1 MKSQV
6 QVRHRRRIL
15 CAFPRYAPSF
25 GTFHY
30 AYPLMNGVRAFMPP
44 QGILVVA
51 AYLPREW
58 EVRLVDEN
66 VAPASEADLAWAD
79 AVFVS
84 GMHIQKAEIKALAA
98 RTRALGKTTV
108 LGGPSVS
115 AAPEQYPEYDYLH
128 LGELGDATDAL
139 IRALDADV
147 RPPCEQQRFVTKER
161 LPLADFPIPA
171 YELIDGER
179 YFIGSVQFS
188 SGCPYRC
195 EFCDIPV
202 LYGRQPRLKTPQQV
216 VAELDALIAA
226 GIKTSIY
233 FVDDNFIANKRAARE
248 LLPHLAAWQKRR
260 GYPVQ
265 LCCEATLN
273 IAKSPDILGL
283 MREAYFCT
291 VFCGIETPELAALD
305 AMQKSHN
312 RTMPLLDA
320 VATIN
325 RYGLEV
331 VSGIILGLD
340 TDTPQ
345 TADRLVE
352 FIEAS
357 HIPMLT
363 INLLTALPK
372 TPLWRRLE
380 TAGRLSDDPGRES
393 NVVFMRPYDEV
404 LEGWRRSI
412 RAVFTPEAIYRR
424 FAWNAVHT
432 YPNRLVPP
440 LSRARLN
447 PANLRRAIGIIGRM
461 LVRVGILGDYRRT
474 FWRMAWP
481 ALRAGHIEQLI
492 HIGIVAHHMIV
503 FARACAAG
511 RENASFFAERPKLA
525 AQVSLEPEAPLYHHQ
540 PYQPH
545 HGPAKMIASQ
555 NRMNSSTKNAAAA
568 PPP

>member
-15 CAFPRYAPSF
+15 CVFPRYAPSF

-30 AYPLMNGVRAFMPP
+30 AYPLMDGVRAFMPP
-44 QGILVVA
+44 QGILVIA
-51 AYLPREW
+51 AYLPQGW
-58 EVRLVDEN
+58 AVRLVDEN
-66 VAPASEADLAWAD
+66 VRPASDEELAWAD

-84 GMHIQKAEIKALAA
+84 GMHVQKLEIKAVARRA
-98 RTRALGKTTV
+98 RTLGKTTA

-115 AAPEQYPEYDYLH
+115 ASPEQYPEFDYLH

-139 IRALDADV
+139 VRALDEDAS
-147 RPPCEQQRFVTKER
+147 PPAAQRRFATCER
-161 LPLADFPIPA
+161 LPLTDFPIPA
-171 YELIDGER
+171 YHLIEGGR

-195 EFCDIPV
+195 EFCDIPA

-233 FVDDNFIANKRAARE
+233 FVDDNFIGNKKAARE
-248 LLPHLAAWQKRR
+248 LLPHLVSWQKRR

-273 IAKSPDILGL
+273 VAKSPEILTM

-291 VFCGIETPELAALD
+291 IFCGIETPDLAALD

-312 RTMPLLDA
+312 RALPLVEA
-320 VATIN
+320 VNTIN
-325 RYGLEV
+325 SYGLEV

-345 TADRLVE
+345 TADRLIE

-363 INLLTALPK
+363 INLLQALPK
-372 TPLWRRLE
+372 TPLWDRLE
-380 TAGRLSDDPGRES
+380 AVGRLSDDEKRES
-393 NVVFMRPYDEV
+393 NVVFLRPYDEI
-404 LEGWRRSI
+404 LHSWRRSI
-412 RAVFTPEAIYRR
+412 QHAFTPQAIYRR
-424 FAWNAVHT
+424 FAWNKEHT
-432 YPNRLVPP
+432 YENRIAPP

-447 PANLRRAIGIIGRM
+447 PGNLRRAILITFRLVVRIGIF
-461 LVRVGILGDYRRT
+461 GDYRRI

-481 ALRAGHIEQLI
+481 ALRAGRIEELL
-492 HIGIVAHHMIV
+492 HVGIVAHHMIT
-503 FARACAAG
+503 FARACAEG
-511 RENASFFAERPKLA
+511 RERAAFFAERPKLA
-525 AQVSLEPEAPLYHHQ
+525 PIGGRDAPRLVDAQGAGRWAE
-540 PYQPH
+540 
-545 HGPAKMIASQ
+545 GPRATSGHDD
-555 NRMNSSTKNAAAA
+555 
-568 PPP
+568 